1 MTEKRK
7 ETLLYQA
14 LGSISQIESGPGL
27 YDCLHN
33 CVGMTNAEIKEAGY
47 ELEEYYQSETPEQLA
62 AASGQRYITLEEL
75 ERQARKAV
83 EFIIQDGT
91 ENTTS
96 GNWILPFDGL
106 EQQSGLCVE
115 DASFFQQLIRNMLCE
130 RPEAADLSI
139 DENGFD
145 VTCYLDFCRN
155 FEPETE
161 AVQTDVSGRSSVNDL
176 YAAG

>member
-47 ELEEYYQSETPEQLA
+47 ELEEYYQSDTPEQLA

-115 DASFFQQLIRNMLCE
+115 DASFFQQLIRNML
-130 RPEAADLSI
+130 
-139 DENGFD
+139 
-145 VTCYLDFCRN
+145 
-155 FEPETE
+155 
-161 AVQTDVSGRSSVNDL
+161 
-176 YAAG
+176 